1 MDRKLA
7 RTNAEN
13 IAERKT
19 TRDLGIY
26 RHTCSSRGKRKK
38 ATKPREGSL
47 IPNAKSHGAGLG
59 DRIHKLQGKE
69 NEEIF
74 PTQLLTSIP
83 DIPPLGTYSICSHFT
98 QSC

>member
-26 RHTCSSRGKRKK
+26 RHTCSSRGKGGK
-38 ATKPREGSL
+38 ATTPREGSL

-59 DRIHKLQGKE
+59 GAYINFKE
-69 NEEIF
+69 KKMKKF
-74 PTQLLTSIP
+74 
-83 DIPPLGTYSICSHFT
+83 F
-98 QSC
+98 QSSF